1 MKARGPAARQSR
13 KWLTSTLPAL
23 LWMVSLLAA
32 GLRAP
37 AQNAV
42 PARQDRIV
50 ALFQQARQA
59 EQRREFSEAAR
70 LYDQILALDPKLAE
84 VWTNKGLV
92 LYELSKHREALAAF
106 AKAAALKPRLLTPHL
121 FLGIIY
127 LKLGEPEKAIGPL
140 ESALR
145 LERHHPQA
153 TYELANARARLEQFE
168 PATRLYRSLLEHDP
182 RMEQAWYRL
191 GIAYLNWNK
200 SATRKLLD
208 SRPPSPYGKLVLAEL
223 QAVGGI
229 LLDAEANYRA
239 VVKAMPGSVAAH
251 LALGRFYLD
260 FSTAPERLR
269 HAQEQFARA
278 EFLAGSPDLQLDLAL
293 VRLALMQG
301 NFPEACTHLANVLA
315 ADLPFARKQLSEL
328 IVGLSPAALRE
339 AAAGLSA
346 PRLVSAEDSRLSA
359 AAAALRYAA
368 QLELGEPE
376 QAKKNWQAFEEL
388 AKAIET
394 APVPANVRSYSR
406 RLRALQEAGRARA
419 LSLGERAE
427 LAECAWNLGDYDLA
441 LRHLLEILKKS
452 PSARALYWLSLTCR
466 ALAREAFMEALKVN
480 PDSYRAHLLLADLAN
495 DCHDAAGALAEYEK
509 AVELGAGDPEVHLLF
524 VQYLTSKGQEAQALA
539 RAQLAVE
546 QFPSH
551 PALHN
556 ELGKLLLRA
565 RNAQEAARHF
575 QQALDAGSSLTSARA
590 GLADA
595 YAALGETDK
604 AIAEMK
610 QALSADTDGSMHYRL
625 GRWYQ
630 KNGQTRE
637 AAEAFAASTRLKA
650 EKLKRDTERFT
661 ALHPSD

>member
-1 MKARGPAARQSR
+1 MKVRGPARRQSR
-13 KWLTSTLPAL
+13 KWLRSSLPAL
-23 LWMVSLLAA
+23 LWMVSLLA
-32 GLRAP
+32 P
-37 AQNAV
+37 AQNAA

-70 LYDQILALDPKLAE
+70 LYDKILALDPKIAE
-84 VWTNKGLV
+84 VWTNKGLA
-92 LYELSKHREALAAF
+92 LYELSKHREALTAF

-145 LERHHPQA
+145 LEPRHPQA

-208 SRPPSPYGKLVLAEL
+208 SHTPSPYGKLLLAEL

-239 VVKAMPGSVAAH
+239 VVAAMPGSVAAH

-260 FSTAPERLR
+260 FSAAPERIR
-269 HAQEQFARA
+269 QAQEQFARA
-278 EFLAGSPDLQLDLAL
+278 EFLAGAHDLQVELAL
-293 VRLALMQG
+293 VRLALAQG
-301 NFPEACTHLANVLA
+301 NFSEACSHLANVLV

-328 IVGLSPAALRE
+328 MVGLSPAALRE
-339 AAAGLSA
+339 TVAGLRA
-346 PRLVSAEDSRLSA
+346 PRLVSAEDSTLS

-368 QLELGEPE
+368 LLELGELE
-376 QAKKNWQAFEEL
+376 EAKKNWQAFEES
-388 AKAIET
+388 AKRIEAT
-394 APVPANVRSYSR
+394 PVPANVRSYSR
-406 RLRALQEAGRARA
+406 RLRALQEAGRSRA
-419 LSLGERAE
+419 LSLGEHAE
-427 LAECAWNLGDYDLA
+427 LAECAWNLGDYGLA
-441 LRHLLEILKKS
+441 LRDLLEILKKS
-452 PSARALYWLSLTCR
+452 PSDRALYWLSLTCR
-466 ALAREAFMEALKVN
+466 RLAREAFMEALKVN

-495 DCHDAAGALAEYEK
+495 DRHDNAGALAEYEK

-539 RAQLAVE
+539 CAQLALE
-546 QFPSH
+546 KFPSH

-556 ELGKLLLRA
+556 ELGKLLLRG

-575 QQALDAGSSLTSARA
+575 QQALDADRSLTSARA

-595 YAALGETDK
+595 YAALGETDR
-604 AIAEMK
+604 AIAEMR
-610 QALSADTDGSMHYRL
+610 QALGADPDGSMHYRL

-630 KNGQTRE
+630 KSGQTRE
-637 AAEAFAASTRLKA
+637 AAEAFAVSTRLKA

-661 ALHPSD
+661 ALQPAD